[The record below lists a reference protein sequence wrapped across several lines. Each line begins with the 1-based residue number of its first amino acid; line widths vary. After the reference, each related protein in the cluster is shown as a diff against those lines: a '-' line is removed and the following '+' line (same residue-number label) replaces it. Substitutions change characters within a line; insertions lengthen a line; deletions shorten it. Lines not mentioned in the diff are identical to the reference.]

1 VSGYPQ
7 WEFPACWLQGAVQQ
21 NLYGKSFPKA
31 RSCKPSWGSFRT
43 YADAALSSGSPHRP
57 ATAPA
62 FRKQCE
68 VLAVK
73 DKEQG
78 HAPDQLEEMMG
89 NLRLLVADD
98 HDVVRKGVRTL
109 LEEQP
114 GWEVA
119 AEAADGREAVE
130 KAKLVQPDVTILDL
144 SMPELNGLEAAREI
158 LKTVPTKVLI
168 LTMYDS
174 DPLIRQTLE
183 AGARGYLLKSDA
195 GRDLVSAVDAL
206 RRNKTF
212 FTPKVA
218 QMVLE
223 GYLGR
228 TTKENEDDSN
238 RKNGLRLTARQKQ
251 ILQLLA
257 EGKSS
262 KEVAVALNISVKTA
276 ETHRANIMRR
286 LDCHSVTELV
296 RYAIRNHI
304 IEA

>member
-1 VSGYPQ
+1 
-7 WEFPACWLQGAVQQ
+7 
-21 NLYGKSFPKA
+21 
-31 RSCKPSWGSFRT
+31 
-43 YADAALSSGSPHRP
+43 
-57 ATAPA
+57 
-62 FRKQCE
+62 
-68 VLAVK
+68 
-73 DKEQG
+73 
-78 HAPDQLEEMMG
+78 MMG

-98 HDVVRKGVRTL
+98 HDVVRMGVRAL

-119 AEAADGREAVE
+119 AEAAHGREAVE

-168 LTMYDS
+168 LSMYDS
-174 DPLIRQTLE
+174 DLLIRQTLE
-183 AGARGYLLKSDA
+183 AGARGYLLKADT

-206 RRNKTF
+206 RQNKTF

-218 QMVLE
+218 RMVLD

-228 TTKENEDDSN
+228 PSKENEDYSS
-238 RKNGLRLTARQKQ
+238 RLTTRQKQ

-257 EGKSS
+257 EGESS
-262 KEVAVALNISVKTA
+262 KKVAAAVNISVKTA
-276 ETHRANIMRR
+276 ETHRTNIMRR
-286 LDCHSVTELV
+286 LHCHSVTELV

>member
-1 VSGYPQ
+1 VAS
-7 WEFPACWLQGAVQQ
+7 
-21 NLYGKSFPKA
+21 
-31 RSCKPSWGSFRT
+31 
-43 YADAALSSGSPHRP
+43 
-57 ATAPA
+57 
-62 FRKQCE
+62 
-68 VLAVK
+68 
-73 DKEQG
+73 
-78 HAPDQLEEMMG
+78 
-89 NLRLLVADD
+89 LRILVADD

-114 GWEVA
+114 GWEVV
-119 AEAADGREAVE
+119 AEASNGREAVE
-130 KAKLVQPDVTILDL
+130 KAKLLRPDVTILDL
-144 SMPELNGLEAAREI
+144 IMPELNGLEAAREI
-158 LKTVPTKVLI
+158 VKSVPTKILI
-168 LTMYDS
+168 LTVYDS
-174 DPLIRQTLE
+174 DALIRQTLE
-183 AGARGYLLKSDA
+183 AGAQGYVLKSDA

-228 TTKENEDDSN
+228 PSKTNEDDSN
-238 RKNGLRLTARQKQ
+238 KVGLRLTARQRQ

-262 KEVAVALNISVKTA
+262 KEVAAALNISVKTA

-286 LDCHSVTELV
+286 LDYHSVSELV
-296 RYAIRNHI
+296 RYAIRHHV